1 MRTIRLCEGDNV
13 TSFVMPPISQKPIP
27 ISFVKAPKDMTR
39 FGNTQPT
46 WLIIN
51 VSKITL
57 TDHPLFVT
65 EDYIC
70 ARLHKVY
77 MNYLT
82 IMRKDHLTYITSKIL
97 NLLNNIKI
105 KKNEVIE
112 FGLMEQ
118 RQGKHLINLTLEL
131 IDYCSQFVE
140 EKEHITN
147 ITTNVY
153 RVWKDLKNVRRNA
166 GIISTSTSLYVK
178 KCQRNQEEV
187 AVITRLDEV
196 VDTM

>member
-1 MRTIRLCEGDNV
+1 
-13 TSFVMPPISQKPIP
+13 
-27 ISFVKAPKDMTR
+27 
-39 FGNTQPT
+39 
-46 WLIIN
+46 
-51 VSKITL
+51 
-57 TDHPLFVT
+57 
-65 EDYIC
+65 
-70 ARLHKVY
+70 
-77 MNYLT
+77 
-82 IMRKDHLTYITSKIL
+82 MRKDHLTYITSKIL

-153 RVWKDLKNVRRNA
+153 RVWKDLKNVRKNA
-166 GIISTSTSLYVK
+166 GIICKCIEKKNNFLFFKTILTFYFLFLVFFLVLTTQLNPQQLLLHHCMSKNVKEIKKKLLSLHDWMK
-178 KCQRNQEEV
+178 
-187 AVITRLDEV
+187 
-196 VDTM
+196 

>member
-1 MRTIRLCEGDNV
+1 MVRELEKKKKRKKLNNYLTFFLFFFLLFIF
-13 TSFVMPPISQKPIP
+13 SIYFI
-27 ISFVKAPKDMTR
+27 
-39 FGNTQPT
+39 GNTQPT

-166 GIISTSTSLYVK
+166 GIICKCIEKKTISYFLTYSDNLFLVSCFLFGINHST
-178 KCQRNQEEV
+178 
-187 AVITRLDEV
+187 
-196 VDTM
+196 